1 MPGAMMALGALV
13 VLLAAAARARAAES
27 SPAAALPSGRSKV
40 AAHVKKIVASRNPKA
55 IAAAAVVAHK
65 AGQPELARDLARHAR
80 SAAAT
85 HPATMHAPALPGIT
99 PAAWTAFVR
108 ALRGPDPKAITP
120 TYQLGMF
127 RFGMRR
133 LVDLGLAHNPHRREY
148 KGRQVWDAAWIPAL
162 EPGPDKFL
170 DDADLQLKT
179 FGRSMLAYGHQIANG
194 PAAALV
200 GSLLDGKPVTLSGL
214 LAVAHQAGFH
224 GLTQWASDPK
234 VRAQF
239 PQTMALFQRANGLF

>member
-1 MPGAMMALGALV
+1 MPGVLFGLGALV
-13 VLLAAAARARAAES
+13 VLLAAAASKAKAAS
-27 SPAAALPSGRSKV
+27 SPAPALLPA
-40 AAHVKKIVASRNPKA
+40 AAHVKKIVASKNPRA

-65 AGQPELARDLARHAR
+65 AGQPELARDLAKHAR

-85 HPATMHAPALPGIT
+85 HPAQVHAPALPGVT

-108 ALRGPDPKAITP
+108 VLRGPDAKAITP

-133 LVDLGLAHNPHRREY
+133 LVDLGLAHNAHRREY
-148 KGRQVWDAAWIPAL
+148 QGRQVWDANWVPAL
-162 EPGPDKFL
+162 EPGPTKFL
-170 DDADLQLKT
+170 DDPDLQLKT
-179 FGRSMLAYGHQIANG
+179 FGRSMLAYAHQIVNG
-194 PAAALV
+194 PAAALI
-200 GSLLDGKPVTLSGL
+200 GSTLDGKPVTLSGL
-214 LAVAHQAGFH
+214 LAVAHQAGFQ

-239 PQTMALFQRANGLF
+239 PQTMAIYQRANGLF